1 MESFGA
7 RLAELRRQ
15 HNLTQND
22 IADRL
27 NISAQAVSKWEND
40 LTSPDIDTLLKLAD
54 IFNISTDELLG
65 KNKIEP
71 VYLPTEQRKDINQLV
86 FRIIV
91 DSVDGDRVRINLP
104 MAAVKIFVNN
114 DSVKIFSGNKAL
126 ENIDFNQI
134 FALVEQGVIGELV
147 SVDSAD
153 GDHVRILVES
163 I

>member
-27 NISAQAVSKWEND
+27 NISAQAVSNWEND